1 MAAMMAVA
9 SAGVLVLGMCGLF
22 IGLINGYTAPL
33 DRSRADIMVL
43 MPNTK
48 TLFTND
54 SGLPARILPLVY
66 LHPEVTEVRSLDG
79 WGGTFYGTKKSD
91 PIQVSVSIVDPIPDA
106 VTLPRDF
113 TEDVR
118 QALTVPFNIAVDQTS
133 LKRLGVEPGG
143 TGTFN
148 GRVLRVA
155 AILHGYP
162 NVDNPVIVMSRQTL
176 RLLLPWRGEDRIG
189 PLMVRVANPDRAKEV
204 RDELNRMANGQY
216 RAWTRKELRDA
227 SLNQFLNEGIIAVF
241 MYAAVFLG
249 LGVGIVI
256 TWQTLRGAVLANI
269 KEFASLRALGV
280 SMRSLRWIVL
290 ELSFWV
296 GVVGLVFTAVLMTII
311 TVLAQMGGMMLG
323 YQIKWVII
331 VAVLLMVIA
340 VASGF
345 FSLGVLKKS
354 QPADLL
360 R

>member
-22 IGLINGYTAPL
+22 VGLINGYTATI

-43 MPNTK
+43 MPNSK
-48 TLFTND
+48 TLFGNN
-54 SGLPARILPLVY
+54 SLPSRVLPLIY
-66 LHPEVTEVRSLDG
+66 MHPDVREVRALDG
-79 WGGTFYGTKKSD
+79 SGGTFYGPSKSD
-91 PIQVSVSIVDPIPDA
+91 PIYVNVSIVDPLPDA

-113 TEDVR
+113 SDQTRD
-118 QALTVPFNIAVDQTS
+118 ALAVPFNIAVDESS
-133 LKRLGVEPGG
+133 LARLGVEEGG
-143 TGTFN
+143 TGTYN

-162 NVDNPVIVMSRQTL
+162 NIDNPVIVMSRQTL
-176 RLLLPWRGEDRIG
+176 RLLEPWRGDERVG
-189 PLMVRVANPDRAKEV
+189 PLMVRINDPERAEAV
-204 RDELNRMANGQY
+204 RDELNALADGQY
-216 RAWTRKELRDA
+216 KAWTRKELREA

-241 MYAAVFLG
+241 MWASVALG
-249 LGVGIVI
+249 LFVGIVI
-256 TWQTLRGAVLANI
+256 TWQTLRGAILANI

-280 SMRSLRWIVL
+280 SMGALRLVIV

-296 GVVGLVFTAVLMTII
+296 GVAGLAFTAVLMALI
-311 TVLAQMGGMMLG
+311 TALARMGGMLLG
-323 YQIKWVII
+323 YQLNWIII
-331 VAVLLMVIA
+331 VAILLMAIA
-340 VASGF
+340 LLSGF